1 MKRRFI
7 AAAAIACGLFTNIAS
22 ADIPYVDVT
31 GQVTVNG
38 VPTAGVTVEAIPCDG
53 ATLPADWPTPAPN
66 TTSTAAA
73 TGANYLLVFVTSFG
87 NGATPGPTGSV
98 TFASPANGAWYTA
111 IDIQLKF
118 SFPGYQ
124 PVILT
129 CDQVRAAY
137 VATLGDP
144 NPGVPVI
151 NVDIH
156 VPIYVPVLVPGDTA
170 TKGFWANKNGQVLIK
185 SLNGGPLSTQ
195 LANWLAGNFPYIYG
209 ANAGLLN
216 NLTGQPNLTIA
227 TLAVKLSSL
236 NNSKPDAQ
244 ILATALSVYVTD
256 SDLAGNAGVKYGF
269 NVSATGTAEKVYNV
283 GANGTA
289 IGLAN
294 NTNYSILALLQQAN
308 LRKQLGNFNASAFNA
323 VFTGINNAGAK
334 L

>member
-1 MKRRFI
+1 MKTRLMI
-7 AAAAIACGLFTNIAS
+7 AAAFACGLFANIAS

-31 GQVTVNG
+31 GQVTVSG
-38 VPTAGVTVEAIPCDG
+38 IPTAGVTVEAIACDG
-53 ATLPADWPTPAPN
+53 AILPADWPTPAPN

-111 IDIQLKF
+111 IDIQLRF

-151 NVDIH
+151 NVDIN
-156 VPIYVPVLVPGDTA
+156 VPTFVPELVPGDTA
-170 TKGFWANKNGQVLIK
+170 GKGFWANKNGQALIK
-185 SLNGGPLSTQ
+185 SLNGGLTSVQ

-209 ANAGLLN
+209 INAGPN
-216 NLTGQPNLTIA
+216 NLTGKSNLSMA
-227 TLAVKLSSL
+227 QLAARLAS
-236 NNSKPDAQ
+236 SKPLKTDAHM
-244 ILATALSVYVTD
+244 LATALSVYVTD
-256 SDLAGNAGVKYGF
+256 SDLAGNAAVKYGF
-269 NVSATGTAEKVYNV
+269 NVSPTGTAAKTYNL
-283 GANGTA
+283 GTN
-289 IGLAN
+289 GLAAAVGLLD
-294 NTNYSILALLQQAN
+294 NTPYPVLELLQQAN
-308 LRKQLGNFNASAFNA
+308 LQKQQGTFNSQAFGTLFEGVNK
-323 VFTGINNAGAK
+323 AGD
-334 L
+334 